1 MRSLWIMGLCSLAM
15 GCESPEVASVIP
27 GEELISNTDGS
38 SGPDSSAPPAD
49 AGESE
54 EETPSDTATL
64 DTSEE
69 PSSDGTVQEDSVSSP
84 EDATSEDVSL
94 GEDVI
99 PSPEDT
105 APEDTTPEEEDVQT
119 EDTTETNPTDGST
132 EDGIEEVPVELTC
145 TAYCDAM
152 EETCPHEA
160 FHPAETCMTWCTSD
174 LAPLPEGTPEDTAVD
189 TIGCRMHW
197 IEVAKN
203 AENMGEKAKQCAKAN
218 ASGGAT
224 CGSFCEVYCRQAI
237 PVCTLVNP
245 NIDPMK
251 SINFGDGSLEADTA
265 ACMELCQ
272 DFSTDVLP
280 GVSQTEQ
287 HFGYGNTVQ
296 CRLHHLQAA
305 MIQGPE
311 QFNAFGL
318 HCGHG
323 APEPTELCLDDA
335 QPNAINY
342 CVFAL
347 EFCPDLFPP
356 GTDDQACRGEVD
368 SLVNQG
374 LYKQGPFLSFTD
386 TDKNSLG
393 CLNYW
398 IMTAPHSSDGCEKGD
413 FNPDNW
419 TLNGGQG
426 VCIPPGPMMP

>member
-1 MRSLWIMGLCSLAM
+1 MRSLWIVGLCSLAL
-15 GCESPEVASVIP
+15 GCESPEVASPVS
-27 GEELISNTDGS
+27 GEEPLSRADVSSESDGNAPLTDAVE
-38 SGPDSSAPPAD
+38 SG
-49 AGESE
+49 
-54 EETPSDTATL
+54 EETPSDPPPL
-64 DTSEE
+64 DASEDS
-69 PSSDGTVQEDSVSSP
+69 SSDGHENEDAVSSP
-84 EDATSEDVSL
+84 EDSVSEDGNV
-94 GEDVI
+94 E
-99 PSPEDT
+99 EDT
-105 APEDTTPEEEDVQT
+105 LNPLEDTTPEDKDVQT
-119 EDTTETNPTDGST
+119 GDATGPNPADGSIEDGTTDG
-132 EDGIEEVPVELTC
+132 PVELTC
-145 TAYCDAM
+145 AAYCDAM

-174 LAPLPEGTPEDTAVD
+174 LAPLPAGTPEDTAVD

-197 IEVAKN
+197 IDMAKN
-203 AENMGEKAKQCAKAN
+203 TENMGEKAKHCAKAN
-218 ASGGAT
+218 ASGGTT

-237 PVCTLVNP
+237 PVCTLANP

-251 SINFGDGSLEADTA
+251 SINFGGGSLEADTA

-272 DFSTDVLP
+272 EFSTDVLP

-335 QPNAINY
+335 PPNVINY

-368 SLVNQG
+368 SLVAQG

-398 IMTAPHSSDGCEKGD
+398 IMTAPHSPDGCEKGD